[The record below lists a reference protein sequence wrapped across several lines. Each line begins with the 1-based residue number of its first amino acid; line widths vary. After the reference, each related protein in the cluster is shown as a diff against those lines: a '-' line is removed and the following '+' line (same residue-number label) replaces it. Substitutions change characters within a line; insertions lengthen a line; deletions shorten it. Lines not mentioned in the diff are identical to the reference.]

1 MLQTYP
7 LHLSQVDEKLLPALA
22 ATDPLVLPSP
32 DQPTPSGPVPAH
44 STTSASDDL
53 SLLAHMTSCG
63 SDLTQ
68 SHTSG
73 ELPEDGP
80 FKIQSPLADISSIAE
95 AESQSQIQ
103 GASRPDFSEGEVTSG
118 AEGEA
123 AGLKTGGD
131 TASTTSDTER
141 SDDGKDK
148 DTKKIQTTATTQVC
162 LVLFFST
169 RREPLTSRV
178 HSSELLGYSNCTYRD
193 VHVYNSCTM
202 KQRHMLCYERL
213 TASIVQVTF
222 FPGCSFV
229 LTQS

>member
-1 MLQTYP
+1 M
-7 LHLSQVDEKLLPALA
+7 LPALA

-32 DQPTPSGPVPAH
+32 DQPTPSGPAPAH

-68 SHTSG
+68 TQSHTTG

-95 AESQSQIQ
+95 AESQTQ
-103 GASRPDFSEGEVTSG
+103 GTSRPDFPEGEGTAG
-118 AEGEA
+118 ADGET

-162 LVLFFST
+162 LSVFSWL
-169 RREPLTSRV
+169 RGSSSRV
-178 HSSELLGYSNCTYRD
+178 
-193 VHVYNSCTM
+193 VYTLVS
-202 KQRHMLCYERL
+202 K
-213 TASIVQVTF
+213 
-222 FPGCSFV
+222 
-229 LTQS
+229 

>member
-1 MLQTYP
+1 M
-7 LHLSQVDEKLLPALA
+7 
-22 ATDPLVLPSP
+22 LPSP
-32 DQPTPSGPVPAH
+32 DQPAPSGPVPAH

-63 SDLTQ
+63 SDLQTQ
-68 SHTSG
+68 GHAAG

-103 GASRPDFSEGEVTSG
+103 IQAASRPDFPEGEATAG

-162 LVLFFST
+162 
-169 RREPLTSRV
+169 
-178 HSSELLGYSNCTYRD
+178 
-193 VHVYNSCTM
+193 
-202 KQRHMLCYERL
+202 
-213 TASIVQVTF
+213 
-222 FPGCSFV
+222 
-229 LTQS
+229 

>member
-1 MLQTYP
+1 M
-7 LHLSQVDEKLLPALA
+7 
-22 ATDPLVLPSP
+22 LPSP

-63 SDLTQ
+63 SDLQSQ

-95 AESQSQIQ
+95 AESQTQIQ
-103 GASRPDFSEGEVTSG
+103 GTSRPDFPEGEATAG

-162 LVLFFST
+162 
-169 RREPLTSRV
+169 
-178 HSSELLGYSNCTYRD
+178 
-193 VHVYNSCTM
+193 SC
-202 KQRHMLCYERL
+202 
-213 TASIVQVTF
+213 V
-222 FPGCSFV
+222 
-229 LTQS
+229 

>member
-1 MLQTYP
+1 MSVAVDVHPHVHLFFCYP
-7 LHLSQVDEKLLPALA
+7 IHFFKVDEKLLPALA

-32 DQPTPSGPVPAH
+32 DQPTPSGPVVAH

-68 SHTSG
+68 TQGHTSG

-95 AESQSQIQ
+95 AESQSQLQ
-103 GASRPDFSEGEVTSG
+103 GASRPDFPEGEGTSG

-162 LVLFFST
+162 
-169 RREPLTSRV
+169 
-178 HSSELLGYSNCTYRD
+178 Y
-193 VHVYNSCTM
+193 SCT
-202 KQRHMLCYERL
+202 C
-213 TASIVQVTF
+213 I
-222 FPGCSFV
+222 
-229 LTQS
+229 

>member
-1 MLQTYP
+1 MCAVFSICP
-7 LHLSQVDEKLLPALA
+7 IHPFQVDEKLLPALA
-22 ATDPLVLPSP
+22 ATEPLVLPSP
-32 DQPTPSGPVPAH
+32 EQPTPSGPASAH

-68 SHTSG
+68 TQSHTTG

-95 AESQSQIQ
+95 AESQAQ
-103 GASRPDFSEGEVTSG
+103 GTSRPDFPEGEGTSG
-118 AEGEA
+118 ADGET

-162 LVLFFST
+162 TRVLVWLIK
-169 RREPLTSRV
+169 
-178 HSSELLGYSNCTYRD
+178 SELITCC
-193 VHVYNSCTM
+193 V
-202 KQRHMLCYERL
+202 
-213 TASIVQVTF
+213 IVRYHEWNYLFYMYLQ
-222 FPGCSFV
+222 
-229 LTQS
+229 

>member
-1 MLQTYP
+1 
-7 LHLSQVDEKLLPALA
+7 
-22 ATDPLVLPSP
+22 
-32 DQPTPSGPVPAH
+32 
-44 STTSASDDL
+44 
-53 SLLAHMTSCG
+53 MTSCG
-63 SDLTQ
+63 SDLTQTQ

-95 AESQSQIQ
+95 SHSQIQ
-103 GASRPDFSEGEVTSG
+103 GAPRPDFPEGEVTSG

-162 LVLFFST
+162 VIVSGVWYWVVLKSLGNHNFLCFST
-169 RREPLTSRV
+169 KKLITCCSLW
-178 HSSELLGYSNCTYRD
+178 LLYFQLLFS
-193 VHVYNSCTM
+193 
-202 KQRHMLCYERL
+202 
-213 TASIVQVTF
+213 
-222 FPGCSFV
+222 
-229 LTQS
+229 

>member
-1 MLQTYP
+1 M
-7 LHLSQVDEKLLPALA
+7 
-22 ATDPLVLPSP
+22 LPSP

-53 SLLAHMTSCG
+53 NLLAHVTGCG
-63 SDLTQ
+63 SDLTQAQ

-95 AESQSQIQ
+95 AESRAQIQ
-103 GASRPDFSEGEVTSG
+103 GTSRADFP
-118 AEGEA
+118 EGEA

-131 TASTTSDTER
+131 SASTTSDTER

-162 LVLFFST
+162 
-169 RREPLTSRV
+169 
-178 HSSELLGYSNCTYRD
+178 
-193 VHVYNSCTM
+193 
-202 KQRHMLCYERL
+202 
-213 TASIVQVTF
+213 
-222 FPGCSFV
+222 
-229 LTQS
+229 

>member
-1 MLQTYP
+1 
-7 LHLSQVDEKLLPALA
+7 
-22 ATDPLVLPSP
+22 
-32 DQPTPSGPVPAH
+32 
-44 STTSASDDL
+44 
-53 SLLAHMTSCG
+53 MTSCG

-68 SHTSG
+68 TQSHASG

-95 AESQSQIQ
+95 AESQTQIQ
-103 GASRPDFSEGEVTSG
+103 GASRPDFPEGEGTSG

-162 LVLFFST
+162 LCLCMCLILLFT
-169 RREPLTSRV
+169 
-178 HSSELLGYSNCTYRD
+178 
-193 VHVYNSCTM
+193 
-202 KQRHMLCYERL
+202 
-213 TASIVQVTF
+213 QV
-222 FPGCSFV
+222 SK
-229 LTQS
+229 

>member
-1 MLQTYP
+1 M
-7 LHLSQVDEKLLPALA
+7 SQVDEKLLPALA

-68 SHTSG
+68 TQSLASG

-95 AESQSQIQ
+95 AESQAQIQ
-103 GASRPDFSEGEVTSG
+103 GASRPDFPEGEGTSG

-123 AGLKTGGD
+123 AGIKTGGD
-131 TASTTSDTER
+131 TASTTSETER

-148 DTKKIQTTATTQVC
+148 DTKKIQTTATTQVG
-162 LVLFFST
+162 LQ
-169 RREPLTSRV
+169 
-178 HSSELLGYSNCTYRD
+178 
-193 VHVYNSCTM
+193 
-202 KQRHMLCYERL
+202 KQNK
-213 TASIVQVTF
+213 S
-222 FPGCSFV
+222 
-229 LTQS
+229 

>member
-1 MLQTYP
+1 MSFFINAHP
-7 LHLSQVDEKLLPALA
+7 LVFFNLFQVDEKLLPALA
-22 ATDPLVLPSP
+22 ATDPLVLPSS
-32 DQPTPSGPVPAH
+32 DQTAPSGPVPAL
-44 STTSASDDL
+44 SSTSASDDL

-68 SHTSG
+68 PQSHTTG

-95 AESQSQIQ
+95 AESQAQVQ
-103 GASRPDFSEGEVTSG
+103 GASRPEYPEGEGPSG

-123 AGLKTGGD
+123 TGLKTGGD

-162 LVLFFST
+162 LCVSVYVFFVS
-169 RREPLTSRV
+169 L
-178 HSSELLGYSNCTYRD
+178 H
-193 VHVYNSCTM
+193 
-202 KQRHMLCYERL
+202 
-213 TASIVQVTF
+213 A
-222 FPGCSFV
+222 
-229 LTQS
+229 

>member
-1 MLQTYP
+1 MCSCSNSYYP
-7 LHLSQVDEKLLPALA
+7 IRLFQVDEKLLPALA

-44 STTSASDDL
+44 TTTSASDDL
-53 SLLAHMTSCG
+53 SLLAHMTSCS
-63 SDLTQ
+63 SDLQTQ
-68 SHTSG
+68 SHASG

-95 AESQSQIQ
+95 AESQTQM
-103 GASRPDFSEGEVTSG
+103 GASRPDFQEGEGAAG

-123 AGLKTGGD
+123 AGLKTSGD

-162 LVLFFST
+162 LYV
-169 RREPLTSRV
+169 
-178 HSSELLGYSNCTYRD
+178 CTC
-193 VHVYNSCTM
+193 V
-202 KQRHMLCYERL
+202 
-213 TASIVQVTF
+213 
-222 FPGCSFV
+222 
-229 LTQS
+229 

>member
-1 MLQTYP
+1 MLQTSLNVLLYFS
-7 LHLSQVDEKLLPALA
+7 LHQNYHFQVDEKLLPALA

-44 STTSASDDL
+44 STNSASDDL

-63 SDLTQ
+63 SDLTQTQ

-95 AESQSQIQ
+95 AESQAQIQ
-103 GASRPDFSEGEVTSG
+103 GASRPDFPEGEGTSG
-118 AEGEA
+118 AEGEV

-162 LVLFFST
+162 
-169 RREPLTSRV
+169 
-178 HSSELLGYSNCTYRD
+178 
-193 VHVYNSCTM
+193 
-202 KQRHMLCYERL
+202 
-213 TASIVQVTF
+213 
-222 FPGCSFV
+222 
-229 LTQS
+229 

>member
-1 MLQTYP
+1 MFPYLLFLLP
-7 LHLSQVDEKLLPALA
+7 FHSFKVDEKLLPALA
-22 ATDPLVLPSP
+22 ATDPLVLQSP
-32 DQPTPSGPVPAH
+32 DQSTPSGPAVAH

-63 SDLTQ
+63 SDLTPVQ

-80 FKIQSPLADISSIAE
+80 FKIQSHLADISSIAE
-95 AESQSQIQ
+95 SENQSQIQ
-103 GASRPDFSEGEVTSG
+103 GGSRPDFPEGERISV

-148 DTKKIQTTATTQVC
+148 DTKKILTTATTQVC
-162 LVLFFST
+162 
-169 RREPLTSRV
+169 
-178 HSSELLGYSNCTYRD
+178 
-193 VHVYNSCTM
+193 
-202 KQRHMLCYERL
+202 
-213 TASIVQVTF
+213 
-222 FPGCSFV
+222 
-229 LTQS
+229 

>member
-1 MLQTYP
+1 MLLQTSLNVLLCFS
-7 LHLSQVDEKLLPALA
+7 LHKNYHFQVDEKLLPALA

-68 SHTSG
+68 TQSHTSG

-95 AESQSQIQ
+95 AESQAQIQ
-103 GASRPDFSEGEVTSG
+103 GASRPDFPEGEGTSG

-162 LVLFFST
+162 
-169 RREPLTSRV
+169 
-178 HSSELLGYSNCTYRD
+178 
-193 VHVYNSCTM
+193 
-202 KQRHMLCYERL
+202 
-213 TASIVQVTF
+213 
-222 FPGCSFV
+222 
-229 LTQS
+229 